1 MKLFFEF
8 LQNIL
13 EKIRFIRHLNL
24 VTSNHS
30 RKIASCTFE
39 DKIVNS
45 FLKWL
50 VSALNWPELLSKDAK
65 AINMRFCM

>member
-30 RKIASCTFE
+30 RKIASYTFE